1 VVEVRDNP
9 FIDLDEVDRCI
20 DRGLPAVR
28 LRWIGRR
35 ATPTIYES
43 VGDIQRKAWM
53 IPNERTVTNKTK
65 SRLRMSFLPNR
76 NLVLVVD
83 DDRGILRSMKRL
95 LRQHGYDTLLF
106 PSADAFKNH
115 NDFENVV
122 CIILDIN
129 LNDGSG
135 IALRHRLKAA
145 GISVPVIYITANDNT
160 AVRVAALQSGC
171 LAYLTKPFWPKS
183 LMEPLKRASAEP
195 I

>member
-1 VVEVRDNP
+1 
-9 FIDLDEVDRCI
+9 
-20 DRGLPAVR
+20 
-28 LRWIGRR
+28 
-35 ATPTIYES
+35 
-43 VGDIQRKAWM
+43 
-53 IPNERTVTNKTK
+53 
-65 SRLRMSFLPNR
+65 MSFLPNR

-171 LAYLTKPFWPKS
+171 LAYLTKPFSPK
-183 LMEPLKRASAEP
+183 
-195 I
+195 